1 MFMRRKP
8 EDGYL
13 LPGTVDDLCRKCLSW
28 IVKWPDEG
36 FRSTSIFNT
45 LQYAG
50 RLRTINDI
58 PPVEVHPRSDC
69 TELTNVMT
77 DDSRYVISPQDLD
90 NIIYMTPGR
99 YPVQVTVGEKP
110 CYDLIIRETLLN
122 GELYQAIK
130 MTKNIVHRVNQWL
143 ANPRR
148 GGNVVSKLVR
158 RRSDYQPFL
167 NNFRGTGR
175 LVKVLAILDQATL
188 AITYKMEG
196 VQDAV
201 QNTARDIR
209 HLRAFISH
217 IEQRED
223 TTHHSSPEKRELK
236 QNLDQVKAQI
246 SLAEQSRTR
255 IGLDQELSSEPVAK
269 CLDPEGLKINDGGVW
284 NGYEARCE
292 EHNGILRVEA
302 IKSTI
307 GGVEWLTRE
316 VIELSLDQQ
325 RSKLFVTPL
334 KAIPEGHWDDE
345 VQVGDIAVRLGQC
358 VAIGEWHEDSSGPN
372 AAFSMINYL
381 RIVSVEEQN
390 QSRCGRN
397 RILERNPMLR
407 LYAASSER
415 GS

>member
-1 MFMRRKP
+1 MRSYP

-13 LPGTVDDLCRKCLSW
+13 LPGTVDDLCRKCISW

-77 DDSRYVISPQDLD
+77 DDSRYVMSPQDLD

-99 YPVQVTVGEKP
+99 YPVQVTVGGKR
-110 CYDLIIRETLLN
+110 CYDVIIQETLLN

-167 NNFRGTGR
+167 NNSRGTGR
-175 LVKVLAILDQATL
+175 LMKVLAILDQATL

-196 VQDAV
+196 VQ
-201 QNTARDIR
+201 N
-209 HLRAFISH
+209 
-217 IEQRED
+217 
-223 TTHHSSPEKRELK
+223 
-236 QNLDQVKAQI
+236 
-246 SLAEQSRTR
+246 QS
-255 IGLDQELSSEPVAK
+255 D
-269 CLDPEGLKINDGGVW
+269 
-284 NGYEARCE
+284 RC
-292 EHNGILRVEA
+292 
-302 IKSTI
+302 
-307 GGVEWLTRE
+307 
-316 VIELSLDQQ
+316 
-325 RSKLFVTPL
+325 RSKHGQRHPTF
-334 KAIPEGHWDDE
+334 A
-345 VQVGDIAVRLGQC
+345 RLHQ
-358 VAIGEWHEDSSGPN
+358 P
-372 AAFSMINYL
+372 Y
-381 RIVSVEEQN
+381 
-390 QSRCGRN
+390 
-397 RILERNPMLR
+397 
-407 LYAASSER
+407 
-415 GS
+415 